1 MGESLSSVFGK
12 EIRKHM
18 IKNDKDFIRGM
29 EIGRRQGRL
38 IVLKDLKLNFEEI
51 IKNAEE
57 EICEIEDELAD
68 TLKEMQ

>member
-1 MGESLSSVFGK
+1 
-12 EIRKHM
+12 M